1 MTNLVIN
8 FASASCPEAKPLGS
22 RWIEPSRQ
30 PIPAFGFFKS
40 FDVEQQSIQSC
51 LQSRLNRSLGFE
63 EHARRPGVNHG
74 GESLFCV
81 QFESGGKSSHV
92 DLQKSRT
99 SSGSVIVSFG
109 FRTVPTP
116 VVSDA
121 TEQLPKRIF
130 RVNLGALFRLYT
142 SRNGCAD
149 KELYLNASAIR
160 AVVIGGAIRT
170 NPRVSPRGFF
180 EFRSMGQR
188 LRPSDVPTG
197 CQGQQLRSN
206 WSRPTR
212 SMHVS
217 VPRRKCVPML
227 TWIVPAVSSIMQ
239 LGIFF
244 AAAAALVAGMLGVR

>member
-1 MTNLVIN
+1 MMSLS
-8 FASASCPEAKPLGS
+8 SAACPAAKPLGS
-22 RWIEPSRQ
+22 LWFESSRQ
-30 PIPAFGFFKS
+30 SIPAFSFFKS
-40 FDVEQQSIQSC
+40 FDIVQQSIQSC
-51 LQSRLNRSLGFE
+51 LQSRLNRSLGFDE
-63 EHARRPGVNHG
+63 CSGRPGVNHG
-74 GESLFCV
+74 GESLFSV
-81 QFESGGKSSHV
+81 PFEGRGESSHS
-92 DLQKSRT
+92 DLQKSRN

-121 TEQLPKRIF
+121 TEQLPKRF
-130 RVNLGALFRLYT
+130 FPVNLGVLFRLYT
-142 SRNGCAD
+142 SGNVCAD

-160 AVVIGGAIRT
+160 RVVIGGAIRT

-244 AAAAALVAGMLGVR
+244 AAAAALVAGMLRIR